1 MQEVIQTAIDCLD
14 TDDVALNLRKTFL
27 PMGIS
32 HARRSTPKI
41 SFFELRGIILD
52 VLTDA
57 CNLNEEQREAWT
69 VFFNCA
75 INLIF
80 NDFDQYN
87 AQMEIEKHKR
97 RNKY

>member
-1 MQEVIQTAIDCLD
+1 MD
-14 TDDVALNLRKTFL
+14 TDDVAGNLRKTFL

-41 SFFELRGIILD
+41 SFFELRGIIVD
-52 VLTDA
+52 VLTEA
-57 CNLNEEQREAWT
+57 CNLDEEQREAWT

-87 AQMEIEKHKR
+87 AQMEIEKHQHKSR
-97 RNKY
+97 H